1 MSGILRRGRAHIR
14 LDIKTF
20 CFARSAG
27 EYAGS
32 GWHPCD
38 VGGTGVEVFAAVDAR
53 PELIRVLGDRLVE
66 AAELAQ
72 TIPPAGRGK
81 PRTIE
86 TSPGAPQ
93 APCGRS
99 AGQAILQLGGKLGG
113 CVLGHDEQSSC
124 LELQKEIAWKCEAKP
139 RRGGRGDDEMPFLA
153 PDEAQE
159 YRALSVLRRFNG
171 EKRDREHG
179 RVLVRT
185 RTRSNQLS
193 ATARVGAG

>member
-72 TIPPAGRGK
+72 TRPPAGRGK

-86 TSPGAPQ
+86 TSPGAPR

-139 RRGGRGDDEMPFLA
+139 
-153 PDEAQE
+153 
-159 YRALSVLRRFNG
+159 
-171 EKRDREHG
+171 
-179 RVLVRT
+179 
-185 RTRSNQLS
+185 S
-193 ATARVGAG
+193 A